1 MRLTLNWG
9 HSCLRR
15 AMLSYYFI
23 FQCSLLYI
31 SKIYIWFIVF
41 HFVQDAMNEFVWG
54 KTAAEKGTLFQ
65 IRNMFEYRNVKRKTS
80 DCINSCVDLW
90 NFVTEGYI
98 CLLACRLCHI
108 KSVEECPKDLL
119 TSNLDHYVQSLSSQ
133 IMNTIWP
140 MIQTTG
146 YLNRTAPYCQDAD
159 STFVYAEWGRWNAP
173 WWWWQWRWW

>member
-1 MRLTLNWG
+1 
-9 HSCLRR
+9 
-15 AMLSYYFI
+15 
-23 FQCSLLYI
+23 
-31 SKIYIWFIVF
+31 
-41 HFVQDAMNEFVWG
+41 MNEFVCG

-65 IRNMFEYRNVKRKTS
+65 IRNMFKYRNVKRKTS

-98 CLLACRLCHI
+98 CLVACKLCHI
-108 KSVEECPKDLL
+108 KSVEECPEDLL

-146 YLNRTAPYCQDAD
+146 DLNRTAPYCQDAD
-159 STFVYAEWGRWNAP
+159 STFVYAEEDEMHHDGDDNGDDDDDETDQAAGNCMDKVVIHDHT
-173 WWWWQWRWW
+173 